1 MNFSNSD
8 DAKAA
13 MSQMDGQV
21 SQTSGPMFEVW
32 LLVCRSCL
40 NGDLKQMLVK
50 VARLCSCVSSTVISL

>member
-1 MNFSNSD
+1 
-8 DAKAA
+8 
-13 MSQMDGQV
+13 MDGQV

-50 VARLCSCVSSTVISL
+50 VARLCACVSSTVISLQQYLSKWRPETIAGT